1 MSRLELP
8 LLSKK
13 VWATG
18 DLVLRAEL
26 DLLIR
31 DEHGTWKPVT
41 FRVDSGTEMT
51 SMAAARARALDL
63 PIPRLPVLL
72 DVSGVR
78 REVRAGF
85 LRAQVVGMNGT
96 EHLFPGF
103 FLGSPEVTPDS
114 IRSPVMARNLLG
126 LTGVV
131 DKLRIQFDGTP
142 SPGAR
147 HGIMVAEKLGRH
159 SNLAVGRAMT
169 IGSRP
174 VVPGQARAAQRRV
187 ARPGDDHRIPT
198 GGAEDSEG
206 RPDLPTVRRPTVN
219 KARCAGFPPR
229 PERSPPTSAAS

>member
-1 MSRLELP
+1 MSRLEVP

-31 DEHGTWKPVT
+31 DENEIWRPVT

-63 PIPRLPVLL
+63 PIPRQPVLL

-85 LRAQVVGMNGT
+85 LRAQVVGMDGT
-96 EHLFPGF
+96 EHRFPCF
-103 FLGSPEVTPDS
+103 FLGSPDVTPDPAG
-114 IRSPVMARNLLG
+114 SPVMARNLLG
-126 LTGVV
+126 LTGVI
-131 DKLRIQFDGTP
+131 DKLRILFDGTP

-147 HGIMVAEKLGRH
+147 HGIMVVEKL
-159 SNLAVGRAMT
+159 
-169 IGSRP
+169 
-174 VVPGQARAAQRRV
+174 
-187 ARPGDDHRIPT
+187 
-198 GGAEDSEG
+198 
-206 RPDLPTVRRPTVN
+206 
-219 KARCAGFPPR
+219 
-229 PERSPPTSAAS
+229 